1 MVIQHVP
8 WEKPGLINQMAQER
22 GIRIDTLL
30 VSTGTKSHVPEPA
43 TPYDGIVLM
52 GGPMGAL
59 DDGLYPWLRQER
71 ELARNAV
78 RAGIPILGICLGHQ
92 LIAVALG
99 AELIAGGVEEIGIG
113 TVNLSADSQELGAAG
128 EQLPVLHWHRDSVT
142 APPDAS
148 VLASSPEC
156 PVQAFRIGSAV
167 GVQFH
172 VELTRSLLRT
182 WLSEP
187 AMVNDLPSGL
197 TPGDLT
203 AGFAEAERKLAA
215 AGTSLIGKFLADVV
229 ESRERNGW

>member
-1 MVIQHVP
+1 
-8 WEKPGLINQMAQER
+8 
-22 GIRIDTLL
+22 
-30 VSTGTKSHVPEPA
+30 
-43 TPYDGIVLM
+43 M

-59 DDGLYPWLRQER
+59 DDGLYPWLLQER

-78 RAGIPILGICLGHQ
+78 RDGIPILGICLGHQ

-113 TVNLSADSQELGAAG
+113 TVSLSADSPELGAAG
-128 EQLPVLHWHRDSVT
+128 EQLPVLHWHRDRVT
-142 APPDAS
+142 APPSAS

-197 TPGDLT
+197 TPSDLT
-203 AGFAEAERKLAA
+203 TGFAEAERKLAA